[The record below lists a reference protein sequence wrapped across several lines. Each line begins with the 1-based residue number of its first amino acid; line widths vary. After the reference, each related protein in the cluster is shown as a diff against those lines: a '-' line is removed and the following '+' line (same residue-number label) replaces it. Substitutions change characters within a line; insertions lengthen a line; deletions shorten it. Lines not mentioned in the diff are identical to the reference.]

1 MKIFIKTELYKNS
14 KYLPHLLE
22 HCIWDAKNPENYFKT
37 ISKNFLTC
45 FNDYILIETVEKN
58 IEKIKEIIFKIP
70 DKNKINFE
78 KKVLKDE
85 LTETYFKKK
94 IENKIWKILFWKDL
108 NLIKNQKVSFEEVLD
123 YHKKKFKKE
132 NIIFTTDDFEILE
145 DNFIFEEKFSKK
157 LDFKEKSFYLKV
169 DKIPCFVYVKKF
181 ENYLDYFLFFFLEYF
196 YENLFSYQIRFQEWF
211 YFYEHD
217 FYSFRLYDTN
227 IFFITCENLDFE
239 EEFFIQS
246 KKYFLEYLKENFK
259 KANIICKM
267 IYWQKPDF
275 TEVEKFFEKFSS
287 SKLRKIFDLK

>member
-1 MKIFIKTELYKNS
+1 MKNS
-14 KYLPHLLE
+14 FLKR
-22 HCIWDAKNPENYFKT
+22 FKFDKK
-37 ISKNFLTC
+37 SKSF
-45 FNDYILIETVEKN
+45 
-58 IEKIKEIIFKIP
+58 
-70 DKNKINFE
+70 
-78 KKVLKDE
+78 
-85 LTETYFKKK
+85 
-94 IENKIWKILFWKDL
+94 FWRSSWL
-108 NLIKNQKVSFEEVLD
+108 SQ
-123 YHKKKFKKE
+123 KKFKKE

-157 LDFKEKSFYLKV
+157 LNFKEKSFYLKV
-169 DKIPCFVYVKKF
+169 DKIHCFVYVKKF

-196 YENLFSYQIRFQEWF
+196 YENLFSYQIFFQEWF
-211 YFYEHD
+211 YFYEYD

>member
-1 MKIFIKTELYKNS
+1 M
-14 KYLPHLLE
+14 
-22 HCIWDAKNPENYFKT
+22 
-37 ISKNFLTC
+37 
-45 FNDYILIETVEKN
+45 
-58 IEKIKEIIFKIP
+58 
-70 DKNKINFE
+70 
-78 KKVLKDE
+78 
-85 LTETYFKKK
+85 
-94 IENKIWKILFWKDL
+94 
-108 NLIKNQKVSFEEVLD
+108 IKNQKVSFEEVLD
-123 YHKKKFKKE
+123 YYKKNFKKE